1 MGSRVSA
8 AVCLLSAALVA
19 GCSNSTTTPT
29 TPATRVDGLIING
42 LHSLEEGETATLSL
56 SVRLSTGGSKAVADG
71 VTWSSENP
79 ATATV
84 TPSGVVTAVA
94 SGTAAIRAAFEG
106 ISTTAPLTVS
116 PGPRTFSGF
125 VHESQPTETV
135 AIAGATIAVVDAK
148 GVTQSIVS
156 DKAGRFSV
164 RLPMG
169 PTRFTV
175 TAPNYEVNERST
187 DIAVD
192 TALLSVAL
200 MPAMREVRE
209 SFGQPWTQWNGRT
222 LPGGPFREVSFSI
235 VAHNP
240 GTIRMNAEACLSG
253 CLASEMAS
261 FCAEIRDGSNRV
273 VASAHGQYDL
283 APDIP
288 NVQTKGGERYQVKMG
303 VCPGVD
309 AKWMMNRFYIEVNH
323 PS

>member
-1 MGSRVSA
+1 MGSRLSA

-19 GCSNSTTTPT
+19 GCSNSTTP
-29 TPATRVDGLIING
+29 TPAPVTRVDGLTIGG

-56 SVRLSTGGSKAVADG
+56 SVRLSTGGTKTVADG

-79 ATATV
+79 STATV
-84 TPSGVVTAVA
+84 TPTGVVTALA
-94 SGTAAIRAAFEG
+94 AGTAGIRAAFEG
-106 ISTTAPLTVS
+106 ISTTATLTVS

-125 VHESQPTETV
+125 VHETAPTET
-135 AIAGATIAVVDAK
+135 AGIAGATIAVVDAK

-164 RLPMG
+164 RLPIG
-169 PTRFTV
+169 STRFTV
-175 TAPNYEVNERST
+175 TAPNYDVSDRST
-187 DIAVD
+187 DVGVD

-209 SFGQPWTQWNGRT
+209 SFGQPWAEWKGGT
-222 LPGGPFREVSFSI
+222 LPGGPFREVSFSF

-240 GTIRMNAEACLSG
+240 GTIRAFAEACVSG
-253 CLASEMAS
+253 CLASEMAL

-273 VASAHGQYDL
+273 VASGRGQYDIVVG
-283 APDIP
+283 IP
-288 NVQTKGGERYQVKMG
+288 NFQTKGGERYQVKMG
-303 VCPGVD
+303 VCPEFD
-309 AKWMMNRFYIEVNH
+309 AKWKMNRFFIEVKH